1 MKLKYDFAVREIAG
15 EYVLIPMG
23 AAALQ
28 FSGMVTTNEVGAFL
42 CEALKQETT
51 REQLLSSLCREFETD
66 EATAGADLDA
76 FLAMLRRADILGE

>member
-15 EYVLIPMG
+15 EFVLIPMG

-42 CEALKQETT
+42 CEELKQDTT
-51 REQLLSSLCREFETD
+51 REALLAGICREFETD
-66 EATAGADLDA
+66 EATAAKDLDG
-76 FLAMLRRADILGE
+76 FLDMLRRAGILGE